1 MVANTAA
8 GLPPALAAA
17 IPAIR
22 WPLGP
27 TSCPPLYYESLESL
41 NAVRNVPTY
50 LHLLND
56 LPSHI
61 ESLFPPTDT
70 EKRQF
75 GLVATALILIGNGFT
90 DECHNLITPLSW
102 PDDIHFAY
110 GPSVYSQT
118 SVDARALASYV
129 HCLVHRKEALN
140 LGELGMMG
148 FANANYWSN
157 AVAKSPGAALLPHRA
172 LVTHIRALAAKQ
184 ASLQMQTPQEWANRY
199 LQDDTFFESRAVHE
213 LCFNVLRGTSNELR
227 DFAEHVAETEVRIL
241 LGHALQ
247 KAGFDVT
254 YEAMLRPKNVVP
266 SVPSIE
272 DSTQREEHEFDES
285 IALIANRKVSSAH
298 LNNFL
303 ANGSIVLRQVLKG
316 DNDARSVAA
325 GIACRLMKSPACRL
339 LDNVGSGQGQVLH
352 LAIPTSEESARHLEK
367 RYGVSLSPGDLF
379 ARFSSGDPLVVN
391 DMLWF
396 TFASCETSAP
406 FSFGDRLFGTSG
418 ETPTTVVQW
427 SKGTIF

>member
-1 MVANTAA
+1 MVIINTAA

-17 IPAIR
+17 IPTIR

-27 TSCPPLYYESLESL
+27 TSCPALYYESLESL
-41 NAVRNVPTY
+41 KAVRNVPTP
-50 LHLLND
+50 HLLDD
-56 LPSHI
+56 LPSQI

-70 EKRQF
+70 DKRHF

-110 GPSVYSQT
+110 GPPVYSQT
-118 SVDARALASYV
+118 SMEARALASYV

-140 LGELGMMG
+140 VGELGMMG

-184 ASLQMQTPQEWANRY
+184 ASSETPLEWANRY
-199 LQDDTFFESRAVHE
+199 LHDETFFESRAVHE

-254 YEAMLRPKNVVP
+254 YEAILRPENVVP
-266 SVPSIE
+266 SVPSI
-272 DSTQREEHEFDES
+272 DTTQRREEHEFDES
-285 IALIANRKVSSAH
+285 IALIAARKVSSAH

-316 DNDARSVAA
+316 DNDARSAAA
-325 GIACRLMKSPACRL
+325 GIACRLLKSPACRL
-339 LDNVGSGQGQVLH
+339 LDNIGSGQGQVLH
-352 LAIPTSEESARHLEK
+352 LVIPTSDEAARHLEK
-367 RYGVSLSPGDLF
+367 RYGVSMSPGDLF
-379 ARFSSGDPLVVN
+379 ARFSSEELLVVG

-406 FSFGDRLFGTSG
+406 FSFVDRLYGTRG